1 MHAHGVLVG
10 TTGADDAN
18 RLVAKRGVFPFGAV
32 FAHEPRSA
40 LLLAWGTGGRRRPA
54 GIKKLIP
61 RVFQR
66 GRMKKN

>member
-40 LLLAWGTGGRRRPA
+40 LLLAWGTGLA
-54 GIKKLIP
+54 
-61 RVFQR
+61 VDAFDR
-66 GRMKKN
+66 GHDEPCRAVLA